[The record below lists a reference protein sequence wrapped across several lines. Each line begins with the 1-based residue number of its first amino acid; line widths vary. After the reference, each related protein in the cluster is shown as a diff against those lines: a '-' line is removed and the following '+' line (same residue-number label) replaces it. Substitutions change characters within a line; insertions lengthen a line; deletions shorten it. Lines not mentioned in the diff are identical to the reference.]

1 MSAALR
7 LRSMLRTA
15 RVRIVASGA
24 MVSLPLVVAAA
35 ALAWRF
41 GGTALSAVVGAL
53 GLAASIG
60 AVAWRARRID
70 ARWLARA
77 LDSRRSDMDDSAAL
91 LFADRA
97 DLSSLQRLQRER
109 LRQRIAGAETP
120 DLRPPWP
127 WRGAAIA
134 AGAAL
139 LLIAGALFWPT
150 GVDRD
155 GMRAAP
161 AAAVAPGAP
170 QLVAWRLHIEPPGY
184 TGLEAYD
191 AESLDARA
199 PEGSRLRWTLRF
211 DPQPEAAELLLHD
224 GVGQDGGRLVLERG
238 DDGWTASHALAESVL
253 YRIVPAGAPAQPAPP
268 LHRLDA
274 VVDEPPTVRVLAPG
288 STLSLMAPGQRQWS
302 LSFEVTDDY
311 GVAADAR
318 LHLTLAKGTGEN
330 ITFVE
335 TSRTLRG
342 SGEATRRRFDVT
354 LDPVTLGLEQGEDLV
369 ARLEV
374 RDNRA
379 PRSQPARSPSLILRW
394 PPDPLPDIEGLDAL
408 ARDVLPAYFRSQ
420 RQIIIDAEALLEE
433 QAALAPERFLSRSDA
448 LGVDQRILRL
458 RYGQFMG
465 EETEGGAEPPP
476 THDAEPAATLLP
488 IDDRGQ
494 ESSAP
499 APAGEDSGDTHAQ
512 AATLDL
518 HDHDQAPREAAA
530 FGSME
535 GVLEEYGHLH
545 DLPGAATLLDP
556 RTRETLRSA
565 LGEMWQSELA
575 LRQGDP
581 ARALPYAYRALEYI
595 QQVREADRIYLARV
609 GSQLPPVDEGRRLGG
624 ERDGIGRRPLPPS
637 TYAAGDD
644 ALDGAWIALA
654 DAPGAGEVDLEALET
669 WLAGNQAWIDD
680 PLSLAAA
687 IDALRNDPGCAGCR
701 GELRALLWTLLE
713 RPAAQ
718 VQRREAGDEAGARY
732 LDALQAEDA
741 P

>member
-1 MSAALR
+1 
-7 LRSMLRTA
+7 
-15 RVRIVASGA
+15 
-24 MVSLPLVVAAA
+24 
-35 ALAWRF
+35 
-41 GGTALSAVVGAL
+41 GTATCST
-53 GLAASIG
+53 SC
-60 AVAWRARRID
+60 
-70 ARWLARA
+70 
-77 LDSRRSDMDDSAAL
+77 
-91 LFADRA
+91 A
-97 DLSSLQRLQRER
+97 DLSTLQRLQRER
-109 LRQRIAGAETP
+109 LRQRIAGAQTP

-134 AGAAL
+134 AGVAL
-139 LLIAGALFWPT
+139 LLIAAALFWPT
-150 GVDRD
+150 AVDRD

-170 QLVAWRLHIEPPGY
+170 RLAAWRLHIQPPGY
-184 TGLEAYD
+184 TGLQAYD
-191 AESLDARA
+191 AESLDAKA
-199 PEGSRLRWTLRF
+199 PEGSQLRWTLRF

-224 GVGQDGGRLVLERG
+224 GVSQDGGRLVLERE
-238 DDGWTASHALAESVL
+238 DDGWTASLALAESAL
-253 YRIVPAGAPAQPAPP
+253 YRIVPAGALAQPPPP

-288 STLSLMAPGQRQWS
+288 QTLSLMAPGQRRWP
-302 LSFEVTDDY
+302 LSFEATDDY
-311 GVAADAR
+311 GVDTQAR
-318 LHLTLAKGTGEN
+318 LHLTLAQGTGEN
-330 ITFVE
+330 ITFTE
-335 TSRTLRG
+335 STRTLRG
-342 SGEATRRRFDVT
+342 RGDDKRLRFDVD
-354 LDPVTLGLEQGEDLV
+354 LDPVALGLAQGEDLV

-379 PRSQPARSPSLILRW
+379 PRPQSARSASLILRW
-394 PPDPLPDIEGLDAL
+394 PADPPPDVEGLDAL

-433 QAALAPERFLSRSDA
+433 QPALEPERFLSRSDA
-448 LGVDQRILRL
+448 LGVDQRVLRL

-465 EETEGGAEPPP
+465 EETEGGPEPPP

-494 ESSAP
+494 EPSAP
-499 APAGEDSGDTHAQ
+499 APAGEDPGDSRAQ
-512 AATLDL
+512 AGTLDL
-518 HDHDQAPREAAA
+518 HDHDQDQAPREAAA

-535 GVLEEYGHLH
+535 GVLEEYAHLH
-545 DLPGAATLLDP
+545 DLPEAATLLDP

-595 QQVREADRIYLARV
+595 QQVREADRIYLARI
-609 GSQLPPVDEGRRLGG
+609 GSQLPPIDEGRRLDG
-624 ERDGIGRRPLPPS
+624 ERDGIGRRPLPSS
-637 TYAAGDD
+637 TYETDDD
-644 ALDGAWIALA
+644 ALDDAWIALA
-654 DAPGAGEVDLEALET
+654 EAPGAGSVDLEALET

-713 RPAAQ
+713 RPAER
-718 VQRREAGDEAGARY
+718 VQRRETGDEAGARY

>member
-15 RVRIVASGA
+15 RVRVVTSGA
-24 MVSLPLVVAAA
+24 IVWLPLVAAA
-35 ALAWRF
+35 AALVWRF
-41 GGTALSAVVGAL
+41 GGTAAAAVVGAV
-53 GLAASIG
+53 GIAAAIG

-70 ARWLARA
+70 TRWLARV

-97 DLSSLQRLQRER
+97 DLSVLQRLQRER
-109 LRQRIAGAETP
+109 LRQRIAGAPTP

-127 WRGAAIA
+127 WRGVAIA
-134 AGAAL
+134 AGVAL
-139 LLIAGALFWPT
+139 LLIAAALFWPT
-150 GVDRD
+150 AVDRD

-170 QLVAWRLHIEPPGY
+170 RLAAWRLHIQPPGY
-184 TGLEAYD
+184 TGLQAYD
-191 AESLDARA
+191 AESLDAKA
-199 PEGSRLRWTLRF
+199 PEGSQLRWTLRF
-211 DPQPEAAELLLHD
+211 DPQPEAVELLLQD
-224 GVGQDGGRLVLERG
+224 GVSQDGGQLVLERG
-238 DDGWTASHALAESVL
+238 DDGWRASHALTGSAL
-253 YRIVPAGAPAQPAPP
+253 YRIVPAGAPTQPP

-288 STLSLMAPGQRQWS
+288 QTLSLMAPGQRRWP
-302 LSFEVTDDY
+302 LSFEASDDY
-311 GVAADAR
+311 GVAAEAR
-318 LHLTLAKGTGEN
+318 LHLTLAQGTGEN
-330 ITFVE
+330 ITFIE
-335 TSRTLRG
+335 STRTLRG
-342 SGEATRRRFDVT
+342 SGDGKRLRFGVD
-354 LDPVTLGLEQGEDLV
+354 LDPVALGLAQGEDLV

-379 PRSQPARSPSLILRW
+379 PRPQSARSASLILRW
-394 PPDPLPDIEGLDAL
+394 PPDPPPDVDGLDAL

-433 QAALAPERFLSRSDA
+433 QPALEPERFLSRSDA
-448 LGVDQRILRL
+448 LGVDQRVLRL

-465 EETEGGAEPPP
+465 EETEGGPEQPP

-499 APAGEDSGDTHAQ
+499 TPAGDDSGDPHAQ
-512 AATLDL
+512 VGMLDL
-518 HDHDQAPREAAA
+518 HDHDHDQAPREAAA

-535 GVLEEYGHLH
+535 GVLEEYAHLH
-545 DLPGAATLLDP
+545 DLPEAATLLDP

-609 GSQLPPVDEGRRLGG
+609 GSQLPPIDEGRRLGG
-624 ERDGIGRRPLPPS
+624 ERDGIGRRQLPPS
-637 TYAAGDD
+637 TYAAGAD
-644 ALDGAWIALA
+644 ALDDAWIALA
-654 DAPGAGEVDLEALET
+654 EAPGAGEVDLEALET

-701 GELRALLWTLLE
+701 DELRALLWTLLE

-718 VQRREAGDEAGARY
+718 VQRRETGDEAGVRY
-732 LDALQAEDA
+732 LDALQSEDT